1 MIIELLKKQMPLK
14 RLQRYENYAIAE
26 RFSTNQI
33 RKKMPQKKPAP
44 VPSDMVPVS
53 VPVHEENEHPYE
65 IGCLGFPLYCPWYFR
80 NLSWMT
86 PKKAS
91 LNIFLLILEV
101 PSLRSVNTIE
111 TSLI

>member
-1 MIIELLKKQMPLK
+1 MIIKLLKKQMPLK

-33 RKKMPQKKPAP
+33 RKKCHKKKPAP
-44 VPSDMVPVS
+44 IPSDMVPVS
-53 VPVHEENEHPYE
+53 APVFGKKTIPYE
-65 IGCLGFPLYCPWYFR
+65 TGCLGFPLYCPWYFR

-86 PKKAS
+86 PKNAS

-101 PSLRSVNTIE
+101 PSFRSVNTIE

>member
-1 MIIELLKKQMPLK
+1 MIIELFKKQTPLK

-33 RKKMPQKKPAP
+33 RKKCHKKNRHLSSSTRYRF
-44 VPSDMVPVS
+44 PSQFMRKT
-53 VPVHEENEHPYE
+53 NIPYE
-65 IGCLGFPLYCPWYFR
+65 IGCFGFPLYCPWYFR